1 MINTKDEGKGVYSSE
16 DQIAKILSKLGPL
29 SQDDK
34 SFIDVK
40 SKLSYLEYFQNFVAK
55 NAQSNKDSA

>member
-1 MINTKDEGKGVYSSE
+1 MLNTKDEGKGVYSSE
-16 DQIAKILSKLGPL
+16 DQIAKILTKLGPL
-29 SQDDK
+29 TQEDK

-55 NAQSNKDSA
+55 NA